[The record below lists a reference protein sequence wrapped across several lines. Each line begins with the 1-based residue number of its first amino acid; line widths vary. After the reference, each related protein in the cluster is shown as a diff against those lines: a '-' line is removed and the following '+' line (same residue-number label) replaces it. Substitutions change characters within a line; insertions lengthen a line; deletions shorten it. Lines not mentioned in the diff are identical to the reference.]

1 VARDISTI
9 SMRTAQRQDEVS
21 RDVGT
26 LIERLERVIPGLGR
40 GAGTDDEE
48 PAPPGRLDPERLWP
62 RRRS

>member
-21 RDVGT
+21 QSVGT
-26 LIERLERVIPGLGR
+26 LIERLERVIHSLGR
-40 GAGTDDEE
+40 GPGSDVDE
-48 PAPPGRLDPERLWP
+48 PPPPGRLDPERLWP